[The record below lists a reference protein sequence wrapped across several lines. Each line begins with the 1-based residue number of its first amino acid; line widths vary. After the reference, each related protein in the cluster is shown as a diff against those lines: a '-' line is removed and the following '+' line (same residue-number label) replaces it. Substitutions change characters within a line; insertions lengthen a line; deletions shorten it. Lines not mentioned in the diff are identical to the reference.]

1 MTNMSC
7 SDLFPAFWGNAS
19 MQSLELAEDRT
30 NQMLRRSIS
39 AWAFCSWC
47 CSAPDF
53 VPKVS
58 TLKLVWKVYFQSP
71 LCHVFNI
78 FQLSHFLGPFFQ
90 ILCQT
95 LCTRDGMEPTG
106 ISGIRSVLPISCRL
120 LCPLERLKH
129 GSHIKKWWKGPVPG
143 SHTKIEGTA
152 PNIWPLKNGKC
163 HDLQKVVSTLWVGE
177 KPIRKGMSWDE
188 VTSSWALLLDVQT
201 SHGMPWRDGASK
213 VGDVTLKQRELM
225 MKNRDLTNKSG

>member
-71 LCHVFNI
+71 LCHGFNI
-78 FQLSHFLGPFFQ
+78 FQLSHFGLVPFSRFYVR
-90 ILCQT
+90 LC
-95 LCTRDGMEPTG
+95 
-106 ISGIRSVLPISCRL
+106 
-120 LCPLERLKH
+120 
-129 GSHIKKWWKGPVPG
+129 
-143 SHTKIEGTA
+143 A
-152 PNIWPLKNGKC
+152 
-163 HDLQKVVSTLWVGE
+163 
-177 KPIRKGMSWDE
+177 
-188 VTSSWALLLDVQT
+188 
-201 SHGMPWRDGASK
+201 
-213 VGDVTLKQRELM
+213 RELVWNLQYRYQWDSISSFHIM
-225 MKNRDLTNKSG
+225 QTALSPRTPQTWIPHQEVMKRYEKVQFLDPTRARSQHMAIEK